1 MTLFTLVGEKPPVLR
16 STDFLSE
23 DHPNRTYPGRART
36 SAMIRALV
44 FLAIYGVAMITWTVA
59 DFMLAE
65 DRGDNDALY
74 ALVQMT
80 SAIVA
85 YLVLVVVMEA
95 RARPYEIQPS
105 RIFGLVKGM
114 ILGTAIITAC
124 IGILALL
131 GSYSI
136 IGTNQDY
143 SPWLDLLLL
152 GVAAGVNEEIQ
163 MRGVLFRLVEEGL
176 GTLGAVGISALVF
189 GLMHLSNS
197 SVTAWGTIAIAL
209 EAGILLAAVYVLT
222 RSLWWCIGL
231 HFAWNV
237 VEGPVFGSAVSASAR
252 DNSWLISSWSG
263 PEILTGGGF
272 GLEASIVLV
281 ILSGGLGVALLA
293 YAWRR
298 GLMVAPM
305 WTRKRTPTAVLLG

>member
-16 STDFLSE
+16 SSDFLSE
-23 DHPNRTYPGRART
+23 DHPNRTYPGRVRT
-36 SAMIRALV
+36 SALIRALV
-44 FLAIYGVAMITWTVA
+44 FLAIYCAAMLIWTVA
-59 DFMLAE
+59 DFMLAGN
-65 DRGDNDALY
+65 RSDNDAQY

-80 SAIVA
+80 SSIVA
-85 YLVLVVVMEA
+85 YFVLVVLIEA
-95 RARPYEIQPS
+95 RVRPYEIQPS
-105 RIFGLVKGM
+105 RILGLVKGM
-114 ILGTAIITAC
+114 ILGAAIITVC
-124 IGILALL
+124 IGILAML

-136 IGTNQDY
+136 LGTNPDY

-152 GVAAGVNEEIQ
+152 GVAAGINEEIQ

-176 GTLGAVGISALVF
+176 GTLGAVAISALVF

-197 SVTAWGTIAIAL
+197 SATMWGTIAIAL

-237 VEGPVFGSAVSASAR
+237 VEGPIFGSAVSASGR
-252 DNSWLISSWSG
+252 DNSWLISSWTG

-281 ILSGGLGVALLA
+281 IVSGSLGVVLLA
-293 YAWRR
+293 YAWRK
-298 GLMVAPM
+298 GLVIAPM
-305 WTRKRTPTAVLLG
+305 WTRKKMLTHQ

>member
-16 STDFLSE
+16 SSDLLSE
-23 DHPNRTYPGRART
+23 DHPNRTYPGHART

-44 FLAIYGVAMITWTVA
+44 FLAIYCTAMIVWTVA
-59 DFMLAE
+59 DFMLA
-65 DRGDNDALY
+65 GSQSDNDALY

-85 YLVLVVVMEA
+85 YFVLIVVMEE
-95 RARPYEIQPS
+95 RVRPYEIQPS

-114 ILGTAIITAC
+114 VLGGAVITVC

-131 GSYSI
+131 VSYSI
-136 IGTNQDY
+136 IGTNPNY

-176 GTLGAVGISALVF
+176 GTLGAVAISALVF

-197 SVTAWGTIAIAL
+197 SATAWGTIAIAL

-237 VEGPVFGSAVSASAR
+237 VEGPIFGSAVSASAR
-252 DNSWLISSWSG
+252 DGSWLISSWTG
-263 PEILTGGGF
+263 LDILTGGGF

-281 ILSGGLGVALLA
+281 ILSGSLGVILLV
-293 YAWRR
+293 YAQRR

-305 WTRKRTPTAVLLG
+305 WARKKTFAQ

>member
-16 STDFLSE
+16 SSDFLSE

-44 FLAIYGVAMITWTVA
+44 FLAIYCAAMIAWTVA
-59 DFMLAE
+59 DFMLA
-65 DRGDNDALY
+65 GNQSDNDAVY

-85 YLVLVVVMEA
+85 YSVLVVLMEA
-95 RARPYEIQPS
+95 RVPPYEIQPS
-105 RIFGLVKGM
+105 RILGLVKGM
-114 ILGTAIITAC
+114 ILGGAVITVC

-136 IGTNQDY
+136 VGINPDY

-152 GVAAGVNEEIQ
+152 GVAAGVTEELQ
-163 MRGVLFRLVEEGL
+163 MRGVLFRLLEEGL
-176 GTLGAVGISALVF
+176 GTLGAVAISALVF

-197 SVTAWGTIAIAL
+197 SATLWGTIAIAL

-222 RSLWWCIGL
+222 RCLWWCIGL
-231 HFAWNV
+231 HFAWNI
-237 VEGPVFGSAVSASAR
+237 VEGPIFGSAVSASGR
-252 DNSWLISSWSG
+252 DSSWLISSWTG
-263 PEILTGGGF
+263 PEILIGGGF

-281 ILSGGLGVALLA
+281 IVSGSLGVALLA
-293 YAWRR
+293 YAWRK
-298 GLMVAPM
+298 GLLVAPM
-305 WTRKRTPTAVLLG
+305 WTRKKMLTDF